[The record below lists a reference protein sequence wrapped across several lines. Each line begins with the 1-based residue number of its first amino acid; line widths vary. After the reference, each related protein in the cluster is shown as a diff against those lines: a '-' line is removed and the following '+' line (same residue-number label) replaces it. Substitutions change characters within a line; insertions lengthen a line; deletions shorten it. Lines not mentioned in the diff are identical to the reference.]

1 MEIVTISVREINI
14 LASQSFHVARE
25 AVNRPISRS
34 SARLENEGRVPPTL
48 AAHEQLQRI
57 HTSIT
62 LGGTDVLATAIRHS
76 AGVKRSNVTAE
87 RLRLFADSATHDVV
101 AGDDFQHAHSAIY
114 GGDVDAGVVWVHV
127 LGCCQ
132 GANEKRV
139 VSRCAF
145 LGENERDETVG
156 MVRNQPMVIAIR

>member
-25 AVNRPISRS
+25 AVNHPISRS

-114 GGDVDAGVVWVHV
+114 GGDVDAGWSGFTLSAAVKARTKNGLFHV
-127 LGCCQ
+127 ARSSARTRGT
-132 GANEKRV
+132 K
-139 VSRCAF
+139 
-145 LGENERDETVG
+145 
-156 MVRNQPMVIAIR
+156 P